1 MKWIAER
8 WQELCGRYKIGFLT
22 FIICVLLFLIATLL
36 TWFATKSLYDQ
47 QAAKRWADNGDE
59 YTQISCFYPISMT
72 LSEFGFQSLHHSVE
86 DALVKAS
93 IESESEDAKL
103 FVDAYSTSGKLTIA
117 TENYDKE
124 VKAIGVSDHFFLFHP
139 IKMLT
144 GSYFDENMIMKDGV
158 ILDEDT
164 AFALYGSNDVVG
176 MPVFIGNK
184 PYYIRGV
191 AAREDG
197 YFAKKAG
204 LSEAVC
210 FVSIDTLET
219 HGIIEGS
226 YTYEVVMP
234 NPVEGFARNIVVAA
248 LNDTEQKIEVVENTN
263 RYSMGAKKDVLLDF
277 GIRSMSRNSILYPYW
292 ENIARAK
299 EDVCAC
305 LFVVQT
311 IPFAIAVILLLWY
324 VKIVYKNRTWSVRKI
339 TDKVSDAMYNRKYKK
354 KGNDYEKMDSGS
366 NGVNNALPCKRLWK
380 RKGRNIGQS
389 GTK

>member
-8 WQELCGRYKIGFLT
+8 WQELCGHYKKGFLT
-22 FIICVLLFLIATLL
+22 FIICVLLFSTATLL
-36 TWFATKSLYDQ
+36 TWFATKNLYDQ
-47 QAAKRWADNGDE
+47 QAAKRWSDNGEE

-72 LSEFGFQSLHHSVE
+72 LSDFGFQSLNHSVE

-93 IESESEDAKL
+93 LESASEDAKL

-117 TENYDKE
+117 TENHDKE
-124 VKAIGVSDHFFLFHP
+124 VKAVGVSDHFFVFHP

-176 MPVFIGNK
+176 MPVYIGNK

-234 NPVEGFARNIVVAA
+234 NPVEGFASDIVITA

-263 RYSMGAKKDVLLDF
+263 RYSMEAKKDVLLDF
-277 GIRSMSRNSILYPYW
+277 GIRSMSKNSILYPYW

-299 EDVCAC
+299 EDVCAG
-305 LFVVQT
+305 LFVVQS
-311 IPFAIAVILLLWY
+311 IPFAIAVILLFWY
-324 VKIVYKNRTWSVRKI
+324 VKIVYKNRTWSLKKLADKI
-339 TDKVSDAMYNRKYKK
+339 SDAMYNKKYAK
-354 KGNDYEKMDSGS
+354 KGE
-366 NGVNNALPCKRLWK
+366 
-380 RKGRNIGQS
+380 
-389 GTK
+389 